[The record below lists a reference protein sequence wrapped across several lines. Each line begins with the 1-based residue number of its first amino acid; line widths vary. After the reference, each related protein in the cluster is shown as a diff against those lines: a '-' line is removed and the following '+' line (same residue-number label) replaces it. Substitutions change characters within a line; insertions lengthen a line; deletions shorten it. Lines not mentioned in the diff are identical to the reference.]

1 MVKSEL
7 IKIPYTNDN
16 EAIESSLRSM
26 GVEPLRWAIV
36 AVENNKLVLSVSF
49 EKNN

>member
-16 EAIESSLRSM
+16 DMIEKRLRSM
-26 GVEPLRWAIV
+26 GIEPLRWAV
-36 AVENNKLVLSVSF
+36 VSVEKDELSISVSF
-49 EKNN
+49 SEK